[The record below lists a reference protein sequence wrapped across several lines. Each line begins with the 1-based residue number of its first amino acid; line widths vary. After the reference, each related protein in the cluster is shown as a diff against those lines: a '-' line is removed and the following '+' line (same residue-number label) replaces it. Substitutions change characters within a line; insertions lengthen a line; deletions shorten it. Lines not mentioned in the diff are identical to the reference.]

1 MQFVRQHT
9 SIPVPRPW
17 GSFRCGGYVY
27 LVMQRVSGA
36 SLSDSMW
43 SNFTEEEKCSV
54 VEQLRGF
61 VHQLRNI
68 PPRSGSVVG
77 SVNGAQG
84 CDYRLCGVP
93 HGPYLN
99 EQQMNH
105 QLRMGIPLRDVPPKV
120 VESHS
125 RKHPLVFTHGDIA
138 GRNIMMDGA
147 RVVALVDWEGAGW
160 FPAHWEYCKA
170 RYASGYLHNEDWMA
184 RISKFIPP
192 YVFEDEADTE
202 LRAWQQAPDLPPM
215 KFVLSITSFLP
226 SFLLFDI
233 FWVALDSTAHIP
245 PMRRWRFTLTK
256 HLTRHGQDS
265 KTHLP

>member
-1 MQFVRQHT
+1 MSKRFFFLKQSPADVSAEIAAMQFVRQHT

-17 GSFRCGGYVY
+17 GSFRCGGHVY
-27 LVMQRVSGA
+27 LVMQRVSGVA
-36 SLSDSMW
+36 LSDSMW
-43 SNFTEEEKCSV
+43 NSFTEEEKCNV

-61 VHQLRNI
+61 VEQLRSI

-93 HGPYLN
+93 HGPYMN

-105 QLRMGIPLRDVPPKV
+105 QLRMGLPLQEVPPKV
-120 VESHS
+120 IESHS

-138 GRNIMMDGA
+138 GRNIMMDGV
-147 RVVALVDWEGAGW
+147 RVVALIDWEGAGW

-184 RISKFIPP
+184 RIPKFIPP
-192 YVFEDEADTE
+192 HVFEDEADTE

-215 KFVLSITSFLP
+215 KFVLPIAFLQ
-226 SFLLFDI
+226 SLLFDI
-233 FWVALDSTAHIP
+233 F
-245 PMRRWRFTLTK
+245 
-256 HLTRHGQDS
+256 
-265 KTHLP
+265 